1 MNSSV
6 IITTLR
12 RPQLLTRVLRAI
24 QALDGRD
31 FEVVVVCDGE
41 DASTRAVSQS
51 LQAPYPL
58 RWVFNRENVGLAESR
73 NIGARNASGE
83 LLLFL
88 DDDCLPQPG
97 WLDHHRKPHESGN
110 CVVAGRIVDIYEHEP
125 ASRVERM
132 LRQSA
137 QEDIDQD
144 AALLGTERENG
155 SLHCAGRNSSMRKS
169 TWSDA
174 GGFDPR
180 LRFTAE
186 EDTEL
191 GLRLYAAGVRFTY
204 EPRAVVH
211 HVMTKDPIAYL
222 LDGAGV
228 LARCD
233 LYRVREKGQRVPMMF
248 SMYNGRRLRRWRE
261 QAAWHWPGITHVAA
275 ELCRRLVEIGGSK
288 AAFYAWQRLAF
299 SWRYWRAM
307 REQGVSLTELRDLT
321 TSLDPPSAGSFPV
334 PAGRNRV
341 SP

>member
-1 MNSSV
+1 MNSSI

-12 RPQLLTRVLRAI
+12 RPQLLAGVLHAI
-24 QALDGRD
+24 QALDDRD

-41 DASTRAVSQS
+41 DDSTRAISQS
-51 LQAPYPL
+51 LHVPYPL
-58 RWVFNRENVGLAESR
+58 CWVFNRENVGLAESR

-88 DDDCLPQPG
+88 DDDCIPQPG
-97 WLDHHRKPHESGN
+97 WLERHRKPHESGN
-110 CVVAGRIVDIYEHEP
+110 CVVAGRIVDIYEREP

-137 QEDIDQD
+137 QEDIDCD
-144 AALLGTERENG
+144 AALLGTERESG
-155 SLHCAGRNSSMRKS
+155 SLHCAGRNSSMRKV
-169 TWSDA
+169 TWSEL

-186 EDTEL
+186 EDTEF
-191 GLRLYAAGVRFTY
+191 GLRLYAAGVRFAF
-204 EPRAVVH
+204 EPAAVVH

-233 LYRVREKGQRVPMMF
+233 LYRVRDKGQRVPMMF

-261 QAAWHWPGITHVAA
+261 QVAWRLPRITHVAA
-275 ELCRRLVEIGGSK
+275 ELCRRLVETAGSK

-307 REQGVSLTELRDLT
+307 REQGVSMAEIRDLT
-321 TSLDPPSAGSFPV
+321 TSVHAPSAGSFPV
-334 PAGRNRV
+334 PARRNRV